1 MCSKQFHHTSP
12 WYPVPMAKT
21 KSTAVEKQKKPK
33 PQPKA
38 KKVASAKAKTPTQK
52 KNKTTE
58 NNPFDQSPDVDQR
71 SIQSFCIKPGKETIP
86 MSAQSSEPASSTSG
100 KTGDVNKFEHQQKD
114 QEMCCATDAV
124 EPQDQGDHTK
134 TGEADQCEHQQ
145 KDQEMCCATEAVEP
159 QDQGDHTK
167 TGDADQCE
175 HQQKVPTD
183 QNMDET
189 PMKNFGHF
197 CRLENESK
205 IKLSDLVTASSEQAQ
220 VDPLNW
226 KQTLS
231 EFIENL
237 EEDNYLDLLDQA
249 KGHSLQERYVEFL
262 TSKGDVDSEYQF
274 MSEEG
279 DQHEDFLDF
288 TAWLAERTG
297 DSGDVT

>member
-1 MCSKQFHHTSP
+1 
-12 WYPVPMAKT
+12 MAKT

-33 PQPKA
+33 SQPKA
-38 KKVASAKAKTPTQK
+38 KKVASAQAKTPTQK

-58 NNPFDQSPDVDQR
+58 NNPFEQAPDVDQR

-100 KTGDVNKFEHQQKD
+100 KTGDVDK
-114 QEMCCATDAV
+114 
-124 EPQDQGDHTK
+124 
-134 TGEADQCEHQQ
+134 CEHQQ